1 MEGGRNIYIFKANG
15 MSVNDR
21 QSIIDGLRKLHAD
34 VVDVRVAM
42 AHLEVDIKGE
52 LDEAALSFI
61 ERDMIARV
69 PAELYASLYDDI
81 FSRALCLIK
90 EERFWESHE
99 ALEQIW
105 RKSSGGRK
113 DYLHFLIL
121 CSAAM
126 VHYQRGRQEVSLGI
140 IKRAAL
146 ISPINK
152 YEIDAKPLLDSCE
165 RSIADNDP
173 RRLYISLME
182 LGQKTCRNSGLPTWD
197 P

>member
-1 MEGGRNIYIFKANG
+1 MEGRRNIYIFRTNG

-61 ERDMIARV
+61 GGDMIARV

-81 FSRALCLIK
+81 FNRALCLIK

-105 RKSSGGRK
+105 KKSSGSRK

-140 IKRAAL
+140 IKRAVL
-146 ISPINK
+146 ISPINT

-165 RSIADNDP
+165 RSITDNDP

-182 LGQKTCRNSGLPTWD
+182 LGQKTCRNSGPPTGG